1 MSKLTSEE
9 LSDIVIESL
18 ALSVTLLERFETM
31 DENGLLTLRA
41 KQSLKNII
49 PHLEGYVSK
58 LIAVRHEDEIEH
70 FKKGATVIAELS
82 NRVEKAL
89 KSENILDISTRKRW
103 LKELIDTTALFP
115 AQKDELYEA
124 IRDSGILEY

>member
-1 MSKLTSEE
+1 MSRLTSEE

-31 DENGLLTLRA
+31 DANGLLTLRA
-41 KQSLKNII
+41 KQSLKNTI
-49 PHLEGYVSK
+49 PHLEGYVNK
-58 LIAVRHEDEIEH
+58 LIAVRHEDEEEH
-70 FKKGATVIAELS
+70 FKRGATVIAELS
-82 NRVEKAL
+82 NRVENAL

-103 LKELIDTTALFP
+103 LKELIELTVLFP
-115 AQKDELYEA
+115 PQKEELYNA